1 MKPFKE
7 EQLEGSVYVRTF
19 SSETPE
25 SELKWHWDEEDR
37 IIEAIEPTDWKFQFD
52 NQLPISFD
60 KPIRVD
66 AGDFHRVI
74 KGAGNL
80 VVKVTKLPTAERI
93 NRL

>member
-7 EQLEGSVYVRTF
+7 EQVEETVYVRTF

-37 IIEAIEPTDWKFQFD
+37 IVEAIEPTDWKFQFD
-52 NQLPISFD
+52 NQLPIPFD

-74 KGAGNL
+74 KGSGNL

>member
-7 EQLEGSVYVRTF
+7 EKLEETVYVRTF

-37 IIEAIEPTDWKFQFD
+37 IVEAIEPTDWKFQFD
-52 NQLPISFD
+52 NQLPIAFD

-74 KGAGNL
+74 KGSGNL
-80 VVKVTKLPTAERI
+80 VVKLTKLPTAERI